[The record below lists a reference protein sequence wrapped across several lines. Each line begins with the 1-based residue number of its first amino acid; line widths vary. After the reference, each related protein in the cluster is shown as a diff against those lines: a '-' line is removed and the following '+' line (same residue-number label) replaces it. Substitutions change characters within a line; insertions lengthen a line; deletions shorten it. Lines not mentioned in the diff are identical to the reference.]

1 MYIKSIPTCS
11 ISYLLSYPH
20 CNFST
25 ASLIRIWSSISSI
38 YSLNASLCECLL
50 EILCYFVFFRSWSF
64 FVLLRKHIL
73 IWILVAN
80 WTEKFL
86 EGIILRV
93 CLVPYILIQKKLII
107 LSKLLYT
114 ILTFII
120 NIQKW
125 INEWCVLKNKNFFI
139 YLLLLLNNDFLKIK
153 SQLYKY
159 QNSNHTFLIKRS
171 CRPASFSK

>member
-1 MYIKSIPTCS
+1 M
-11 ISYLLSYPH
+11 
-20 CNFST
+20 
-25 ASLIRIWSSISSI
+25 
-38 YSLNASLCECLL
+38 
-50 EILCYFVFFRSWSF
+50 ILCYFVFFRSWSF